1 MQMSRNTGSATQ
13 IVDITV
19 TWNAVDCV
27 FSAQA
32 LQTPAL

>member
-1 MQMSRNTGSATQ
+1 VNRSAQ

-27 FSAQA
+27 FAAQEI
-32 LQTPAL
+32 QRPAL